1 MASCSPP
8 KMAVVNKL
16 GGVAHTIASS
26 ASESARVK
34 FAPKRQSVSR
44 GSAEYSWNGP
54 PVIVTVVPPPG
65 QARHAVR

>member
-1 MASCSPP
+1 MWRAARKPVSPSEKAVVASCSPP
-8 KMAVVNKL
+8 KMATFNKL

-44 GSAEYSWNGP
+44 GSAE
-54 PVIVTVVPPPG
+54 
-65 QARHAVR
+65 